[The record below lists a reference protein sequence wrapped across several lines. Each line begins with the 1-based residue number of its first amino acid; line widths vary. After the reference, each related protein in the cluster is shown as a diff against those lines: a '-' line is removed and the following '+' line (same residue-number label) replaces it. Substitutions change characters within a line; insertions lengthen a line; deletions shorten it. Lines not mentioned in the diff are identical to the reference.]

1 MKYTFYKNSFGVFMR
16 TLYQFPLSH
25 YCEKARWLLDHKELD
40 YVAHNLIPGFHR
52 AFAQLKTGQNLL
64 PILKDQKKWIAQ
76 STPIALYLD
85 DQYPE
90 HALLRRDV
98 YMHDRALEI
107 DKIADE
113 LGVHVR
119 RWSLGQALTHGDE
132 PLEIM
137 MGEQGYLRQFEKF
150 SKPILKTLVTK
161 SYQLS
166 SDKIAQ
172 SKQRMDEL
180 IIILNDRLIE
190 NFGRYMVS
198 DRLGLADIAVCSML
212 APILELP
219 NTPWEMDSFEQ
230 EASELKDYQAYL
242 LSLPLGQY
250 IQRIY
255 ETERNAR
262 VDWRGI

>member
-1 MKYTFYKNSFGVFMR
+1 MR
-16 TLYQFPLSH
+16 VLYQFPLSH

-52 AFAQLKTGQNLL
+52 AFAQLKTGQNKL
-64 PILKDQKKWIAQ
+64 PILKDDKRWIAE
-76 STPIALYLD
+76 STQIALYLD
-85 DQYPE
+85 DHYPE
-90 HALLRRDV
+90 HSLLRRDP
-98 YMHDRALEI
+98 HLRELAIEI

-119 RWSLGQALTHGDE
+119 RWSLGHALTHGDE
-132 PLEIM
+132 ALEIM

-161 SYQLS
+161 SYELQEE
-166 SDKIAQ
+166 KIAQ
-172 SKQRMDEL
+172 SKLRMNEL
-180 IIILNDRLIE
+180 VLVLNERLID
-190 NFGRYMVS
+190 NFGRYLVG
-198 DRLGLADIAVCSML
+198 DRLGLADIAVCAML
-212 APILELP
+212 APILELSG
-219 NTPWEMDSFEQ
+219 TPWERENNEVS
-230 EASELKDYQAYL
+230 SPELRQYKDYL

-250 IQRIY
+250 VQRIY